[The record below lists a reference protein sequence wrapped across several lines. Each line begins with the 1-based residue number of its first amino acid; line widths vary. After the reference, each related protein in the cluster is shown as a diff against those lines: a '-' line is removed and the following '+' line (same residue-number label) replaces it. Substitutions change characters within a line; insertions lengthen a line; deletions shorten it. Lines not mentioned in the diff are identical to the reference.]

1 MKQSSFLWAF
11 IIRKWKRLRWMT
23 GNLIR
28 YPGIIE
34 ADVFQNRRIR
44 FISLEQKENS
54 WLLLLYE
61 ILL

>member
-1 MKQSSFLWAF
+1 
-11 IIRKWKRLRWMT
+11 MT
-23 GNLIR
+23 GNLIW